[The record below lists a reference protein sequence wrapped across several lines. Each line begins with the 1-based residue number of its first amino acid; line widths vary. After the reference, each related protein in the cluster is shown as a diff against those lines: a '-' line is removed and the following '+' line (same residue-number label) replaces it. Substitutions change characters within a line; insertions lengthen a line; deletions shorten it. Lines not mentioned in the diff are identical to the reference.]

1 MKARKFVPEHLLRT
15 AALGGILIISAM
27 AGAQNRTQTPSA
39 GTQTPSQPAQSPLQ
53 IAPLVTEGVTFAPTA
68 AFDKGQAKRYAT
80 QSSMTLRIPGA
91 NGAVSSFASTMSMSL
106 VMRYKVRETKPDGV
120 SQVTV
125 TSEGGRMLDASSAFH
140 DIPKEMESAGRLLT
154 LDRQSHIT
162 AFKDQTAK
170 SKSGGLDALFTQSNL
185 FVPLHILPLP
195 DKPVRVGESWTAR
208 YASPG
213 KTLKGEA
220 GDEGED
226 VSATLT
232 LLGSEKIG
240 DVNTIKI
247 KQVLTVPYVA
257 YTDAQGKPA
266 GARGAQGRMMMQ
278 MTFTQLL
285 NALPESGLLVRSEGS
300 ISGTI
305 KFEGALLRQLPG
317 DTMTIAGQLVAVR
330 IDDNAP
336 ETTAAKS
343 DSVPR

>member
-1 MKARKFVPEHLLRT
+1 MKASKPIPKQLLRM
-15 AALGGILIISAM
+15 AALGGMLIISAM
-27 AGAQNRTQTPSA
+27 AGAQNRTQPPA
-39 GTQTPSQPAQSPLQ
+39 GTQTPSQPAQPPLQ

-125 TSEGGRMLDASSAFH
+125 TSEGGRMLDAGSAFH
-140 DIPKEMESAGRLLT
+140 DIPKEAESAGRLLT

-213 KTLKGEA
+213 KTLKGET
-220 GDEGED
+220 GDDGED

-257 YTDAQGKPA
+257 YTDAQGKTT

-285 NALPESGLLVRSEGS
+285 NALPESGLLVRSEGT

-330 IDDNAP
+330 VDDNAP
-336 ETTAAKS
+336 ESAKT
-343 DSVPR
+343 DSVPK